1 MLMRSPPH
9 ARYIKLS
16 ARVENCGPSMHTI
29 VFSVN
34 SFTPLPSSSSA
45 FRILGSSHF
54 RNLLLN
60 GSPNDACATTL
71 VSWKNDAAR
80 TPFVR
85 SMIWF
90 GSANEP
96 GAISSRSEP
105 TAEKASTARTP
116 SDLSAAMF
124 ARAGTAEGGMECPL
138 PWRVRK
144 AICVPDGRAQM
155 EMGELGK
162 PHGCAIVVS

>member
-1 MLMRSPPH
+1 
-9 ARYIKLS
+9 
-16 ARVENCGPSMHTI
+16 
-29 VFSVN
+29 
-34 SFTPLPSSSSA
+34 
-45 FRILGSSHF
+45 
-54 RNLLLN
+54 
-60 GSPNDACATTL
+60 
-71 VSWKNDAAR
+71 
-80 TPFVR
+80 
-85 SMIWF
+85 MIWF

-96 GAISSRSEP
+96 GAISSRREP

-155 EMGELGK
+155 EMGALGK
-162 PHGCAIVVS
+162 PQGCVYTKKMLGCVDGGREDMPYRYWIHILPECSRK